1 MVDARNAAPPRADA
15 EPSTAELVQR
25 ATEQVSRLV
34 REELA
39 LAKAE
44 LTQKGK
50 HAGIGI
56 GLFGGAGGLA
66 FFGISVLIATAVIA
80 LDIVLPL
87 WLAALIV
94 GVVLL
99 VLAGLFAVVGR
110 GQVKRAV
117 PPMPEDVTEGFKAD
131 VETVKSGFRGNGH
144 KASNGRKAVAER
156 QGGVAL

>member
-15 EPSTAELVQR
+15 DPSTAELVQR

-34 REELA
+34 RDELA

-66 FFGISVLIATAVIA
+66 FFGISVLIATAIIA
-80 LDIVLPL
+80 HRHRA
-87 WLAALIV
+87 AALAV
-94 GVVLL
+94 RADRRRFLL
-99 VLAGLFAVVGR
+99 ILAGLFALVGR
-110 GQVKRAV
+110 AGQAGGAAGAVRRHRRAQ
-117 PPMPEDVTEGFKAD
+117 GRRAD
-131 VETVKSGFRGNGH
+131 
-144 KASNGRKAVAER
+144 R
-156 QGGVAL
+156 QGRLPRQRAP

>member
-1 MVDARNAAPPRADA
+1 MVDARNAAAPPRADA
-15 EPSTAELVQR
+15 DPSTSELVQR

-34 REELA
+34 RDELA

-80 LDIVLPL
+80 IDIALPL
-87 WLAALIV
+87 WLSALIV
-94 GVVLL
+94 GAFLL
-99 VLAGLFAVVGR
+99 ILAGLFALVGK

-117 PPMPEDVTEGFKAD
+117 PPVPTDVTEGLKAD
-131 VETVKSGFRGNGH
+131 VQTVKDGFRGNGH
-144 KASNGRKAVAER
+144 HKNGQSRIS
-156 QGGVAL
+156 GGSGR